1 MQYIVRDQLAAR
13 SSMLLILVL
22 QKVHIN
28 SITPE
33 SPHVAYFIHNQ
44 VNEQIY
50 VQLVSKS
57 LEIALI
63 LF

>member
-44 VNEQIY
+44 VNEQI
-50 VQLVSKS
+50 
-57 LEIALI
+57 
-63 LF
+63 